1 MVPRHKETER
11 DKVMGETRQLLL
23 EAATA
28 EFAREGYNGAN
39 INRISRAA
47 GFAKGTIYN
56 YFPSKRALMLALI
69 DVIAASHHQH
79 IVEQVQLEA
88 DPIRRLHS
96 FFEAGLEW
104 IIHNLSQ
111 GRVMLTML
119 NGPDAEFKQRMW
131 QGYQPMHQ
139 LLIADILVPGMEM
152 GLFRQLDPA
161 ATAGLLMTLY
171 LGIGSA
177 VDDEGRSQ
185 LSSEWIAGFVLDG
198 LRKPAREVMEVEA

>member
-1 MVPRHKETER
+1 MPRHKDTER
-11 DKVMGETRQLLL
+11 DRVMSDTRRMLL

-39 INRISRAA
+39 INRISRTA

-69 DVIAASHHQH
+69 DLIAASHHQYM
-79 IVEQVQLEA
+79 VEQVQQEG
-88 DPIRRLHS
+88 DPVRRLQR
-96 FFEAGLEW
+96 FFEAGLAW
-104 IIHNLSQ
+104 IVDNLAQ

-119 NGPDAEFKQRMW
+119 NGPDAEFKLRMW

-139 LLIADILVPGMEM
+139 LLITDILVPGMEI
-152 GLFRQLDPA
+152 GLFRQLNPV
-161 ATAGLLMTLY
+161 ATAALLMTLY

-177 VDDEGRSQ
+177 VNDEGRSQ
-185 LSSEWIAGFVLDG
+185 LPADWIAGFVLEG
-198 LRKPAREVMEVEA
+198 LRKQAVREPEVEG

>member
-1 MVPRHKETER
+1 MPRHKDTER
-11 DKVMGETRQLLL
+11 DKVMSETRRMLL

-39 INRISRAA
+39 INRISRSA

-69 DVIAASHHQH
+69 DLIAASHHQYM
-79 IVEQVQLEA
+79 VEQVQQEE
-88 DPIRRLHS
+88 DPVGRLQR

-104 IIHNLSQ
+104 IVHNLSQ

-119 NGPDAEFKQRMW
+119 NGPDAEFKLRMW

-139 LLIADILVPGMEM
+139 LLIADILVPGMEL

-171 LGIGSA
+171 LGIGAA
-177 VDDEGRSQ
+177 VNEEGRSQ
-185 LSSEWIAGFVLDG
+185 LSADWIAGFVLEG
-198 LRKPAREVMEVEA
+198 LRKQAQEVMEVEA